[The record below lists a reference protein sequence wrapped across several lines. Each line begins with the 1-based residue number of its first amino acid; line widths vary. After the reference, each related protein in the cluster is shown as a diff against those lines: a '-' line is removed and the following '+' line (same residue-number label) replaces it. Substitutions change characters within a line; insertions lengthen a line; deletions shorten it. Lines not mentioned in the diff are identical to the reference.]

1 MGKTRGVVPTAGAEG
16 LSEGEAAA
24 YRPGGAIRPG
34 GGVLASTRLKRAGG
48 SLVIVV
54 PAAARNL
61 LGLAEGQ
68 ELAVSVDEG
77 KIVLEPLSGA
87 APQRFRRPKYTL
99 DQLVEGMDPD
109 APRRTEDQGWM
120 NEPPAGRE
128 VW

>member
-1 MGKTRGVVPTAGAEG
+1 MGKTRGVVPTAGAVG

-61 LGLAEGQ
+61 LGLAAGT
-68 ELAVSVDEG
+68 
-77 KIVLEPLSGA
+77 
-87 APQRFRRPKYTL
+87 TL
-99 DQLVEGMDPD
+99 VTKTAEVIALITKQVTVAWYINTIGTTAEIIFVFIPFDPS
-109 APRRTEDQGWM
+109 ACT
-120 NEPPAGRE
+120 NT
-128 VW
+128 